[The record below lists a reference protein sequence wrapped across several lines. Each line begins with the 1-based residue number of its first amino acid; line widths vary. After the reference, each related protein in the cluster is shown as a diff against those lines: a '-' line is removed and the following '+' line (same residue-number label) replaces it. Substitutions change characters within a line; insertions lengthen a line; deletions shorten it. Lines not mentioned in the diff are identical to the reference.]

1 MAERPAAVPHLEHYA
16 NGNVKLKGAHLDGEM
31 HGAWEFYRTDGS
43 MMRSGTF
50 DRGRQTGTWRTY
62 DRAGRV
68 VRETVFR

>member
-68 VRETVFR
+68 VRETIFR